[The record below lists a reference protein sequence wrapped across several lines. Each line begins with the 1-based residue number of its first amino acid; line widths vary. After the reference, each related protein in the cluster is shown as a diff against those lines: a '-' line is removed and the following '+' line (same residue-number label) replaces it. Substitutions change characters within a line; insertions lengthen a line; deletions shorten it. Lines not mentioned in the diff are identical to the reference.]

1 MVDLFFDNISSI
13 NEELIQV
20 RRCLHAIPETGDKL
34 PMTKKYVCDYLDEI
48 GVAYACCQ
56 ESDSIIAEIESK
68 FKGKTIAFRADMD
81 GLNLNEQ
88 TDVPFKSTIDGKMHA
103 CGHDAHTAILLLTAK
118 LLNKHKDQ
126 FAGKVKLIFQTGE
139 ETGTGAKK
147 VIKSGA
153 INGVDAVFAL
163 HVGNLAGENLKP
175 GTFAILPG
183 YVSAGKIKFTIN
195 VKGKGTHSAF
205 PERGIDPILIASRI
219 VNGCEELVARELATG
234 TAAVVSFGSLHA
246 GEDHN
251 TIPETAV
258 IKGSVRCQDAKI
270 REFLAQRVEEI
281 SNFTAKAY
289 RAECFVD
296 IVKGSQ
302 SVCNDE
308 ETANLV
314 AQAVESVYGRESVLT
329 KIPYPLMGSDDFAN
343 YASLVPSVYFILHT
357 NNEEKGIVEA
367 NHSPR
372 FDIDEDVL
380 QRGVGAYVAIAIKF
394 LNNDNK

>member
-56 ESDSIIAEIESK
+56 ESDSVIAEIESK

-195 VKGKGTHSAF
+195 IKGKGTHSAF

-219 VNGCEELVARELATG
+219 VNGCEELLARELATG

-329 KIPYPLMGSDDFAN
+329 KLPYPLMGSDDFAN
-343 YASLVPSVYFILHT
+343 YASLVPSVYFMLHT

-372 FDIDEDVL
+372 FDLDESVL
-380 QRGVGAYVAIAIKF
+380 IKGVVAYVAIVSKF
-394 LNNDNK
+394 LNE